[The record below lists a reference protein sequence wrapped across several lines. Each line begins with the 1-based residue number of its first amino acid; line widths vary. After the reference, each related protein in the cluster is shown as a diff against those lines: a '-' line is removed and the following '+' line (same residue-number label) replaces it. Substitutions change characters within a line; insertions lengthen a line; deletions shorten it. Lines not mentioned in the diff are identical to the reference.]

1 MPRGSGAAVLGSVSF
16 LSSFSPVNSEPVLN
30 VFNSAQN
37 EAFSKRINN
46 LKVYYTN
53 CDCLTLSKK
62 RELEVIIQEEDP
74 DIIALTE
81 THPKRSLCEIN
92 ELFYNIESYVRY
104 SSDLTS
110 GRGVTIYVKSK
121 INSFDLRVQSNFAES
136 VWCQIS
142 LNDNNNNMLTLGR
155 IYRSPNSTVDKFNAL
170 IEMLKYISN
179 KKYTHLLIFGD
190 FNIKEIDWN
199 SGTTAVGENHV
210 ASFFFRV

>member
-1 MPRGSGAAVLGSVSF
+1 M
-16 LSSFSPVNSEPVLN
+16 SSFNPVNSEPVLN

-37 EAFSKRINN
+37 EVFSKRINN

-62 RELEVIIQEEDP
+62 RELEVIQEEDP

-81 THPKRSLCEIN
+81 ILPERSLYEIN

-121 INSFDLRVQSNFAES
+121 MNSFDLRVQSNFAES

-142 LNDNNNNMLTLGR
+142 LNNNNMLTLGC
-155 IYRSPNSTVDKFNAL
+155 IYRSPNTQRL
-170 IEMLKYISN
+170 TL
-179 KKYTHLLIFGD
+179 THLL
-190 FNIKEIDWN
+190 KC
-199 SGTTAVGENHV
+199 
-210 ASFFFRV
+210 